1 MAKQLVVDPKKC
13 VACRTCEL
21 VCSFKHNEEFNP
33 RLSNVSVFHYEEA
46 AITVPIMCMQCDE
59 ACCAA
64 ICPTGALKRN
74 ADGALSR
81 ARIIMLTARGEAE
94 DIVDG
99 LDAGA
104 DDYVVK
110 PFDRKVLLA
119 RIRAVLRRG
128 GSQPGESFDGLS
140 IDEAALSATLDGN
153 ALDIPRGEFMIL
165 SLLCANKGRVLT
177 RRRILDRVLADDV
190 KAVSERTVDVQV
202 ANLRRRLGRWA
213 DHIETVRG
221 VGYRVRA

>member
-74 ADGALSR
+74 ADG
-81 ARIIMLTARGEAE
+81 
-94 DIVDG
+94 IVTHD
-99 LDAGA
+99 
-104 DDYVVK
+104 
-110 PFDRKVLLA
+110 
-119 RIRAVLRRG
+119 
-128 GSQPGESFDGLS
+128 
-140 IDEAALSATLDGN
+140 
-153 ALDIPRGEFMIL
+153 
-165 SLLCANKGRVLT
+165 ANKCIVCKMCVSAKKKIFKCDLCDGETWCAVHCPTGAISVVDPTEAPDKKKLAA
-177 RRRILDRVLADDV
+177 DKMKAAVEEVLA
-190 KAVSERTVDVQV
+190 
-202 ANLRRRLGRWA
+202 
-213 DHIETVRG
+213 
-221 VGYRVRA
+221 